1 MDITLE
7 KISGTPKDV
16 EKAFGIPVKTLA
28 QWRWRGKGPKYHKPG
43 RVIYFFSDVAEWLR
57 KFPVHTKDSLN

>member
-1 MDITLE
+1 LGDEKMNITVE

-28 QWRWRGKGPKYHKPG
+28 
-43 RVIYFFSDVAEWLR
+43 
-57 KFPVHTKDSLN
+57 